1 MNKIMTKFMNKE
13 LLSNTNFLTGVC
25 VATVLAMLLASS
37 FASEKVNINLDGKL
51 IPQTQ
56 SMGYAYVN
64 TKSSRTMVPLRL
76 VTEKMGYKVTWNK
89 GNQTVIIQD
98 GDTTINIAVNSTK
111 PTVNGVT
118 KTIDAPAVL
127 QGDRTYV
134 PIRFISEA
142 MGEQVAYKSN
152 TVYIS
157 TNGKAPVIPE
167 QPTQSFVGVKGM
179 KPGVKYS
186 PSQVFSNAKDEIA
199 WSSLGYVS
207 GGNVLTDGDT
217 VGVRLG
223 KIGDTIGGRVLNSL
237 TFDELGGELHY
248 TGEVGKVSV
257 IYIKGNNWVNKQS
270 SQNEELMG
278 NGQYRTYIGDQFST
292 PGRLKEADMLGIA
305 FSSGKEIVIIQKP

>member
-1 MNKIMTKFMNKE
+1 MNKIMTKLINKE

-76 VTEKMGYKVTWNK
+76 VTEEMGYKVTWNK

-167 QPTQSFVGVKGM
+167 QTTQSFVGVNGM
-179 KPGVKYS
+179 KPGVKYA
-186 PSQVFSNAKDEIA
+186 PSQIFSNAKDEVV
-199 WSSLGYVS
+199 WDDLGYIS
-207 GGNVLTDGDT
+207 GGNPLTAGDT
-217 VGVRLG
+217 VTVRLG
-223 KIGDTIGGRVLNSL
+223 KISDTIGGRVLNSL
-237 TFDELGGELHY
+237 TFDELGGEIHY
-248 TGEVGKVSV
+248 TGKAGNVSV
-257 IYIKGNNWVNKQS
+257 TYIKGNKWVNREI
-270 SQNEELMG
+270 SQGEDLMS
-278 NGQYRTYIGDQFST
+278 NGQYRAYIGDQFST
-292 PGRLKEADMLGIA
+292 PGLLKEADMLGIA
-305 FSSGKEIVIIQKP
+305 FTGQKEIVIIQKP